1 MRELQ
6 LLLLLLLLPQLLP
19 LQLLPLLD
27 LGQEARLIRSF
38 GVTSKPNRCVA
49 RDEDS
54 EHLALRGSL
63 GDVGSQQHIHF
74 GPSISLVR
82 PSPEDLDGCEES

>member
-6 LLLLLLLLPQLLP
+6 LLLLLLLLQLLP

-38 GVTSKPNRCVA
+38 GVTSKPNRGVA
-49 RDEDS
+49 RDEDR
-54 EHLALRGSL
+54 EDLALRGWL
-63 GDVGSQQHIHF
+63 GDGGSQQQIHF
-74 GPSISLVR
+74 GQ
-82 PSPEDLDGCEES
+82 